1 MAGEPFR
8 NVFEGLDPIFAS
20 EVMTAIGMAPEQLRD
35 TRVPALFA
43 RAIRF
48 LKDEPNWRLTVS
60 RVLHGKMVSD
70 PLRVLAEYADLRTEL
85 ESKRRAVSEADEEA
99 AKLSLVAD
107 PDGPEV
113 SDARQRRDA
122 AQAEMESVYQEI
134 RIYEK

>member
-85 ESKRRAVSEADEEA
+85 ESKRRAVSEADDEA

-113 SDARQRRDA
+113 SDARQRREA